1 MPFIPLLTLAFN
13 TFIGFLLVAFIVV
26 GLVIWLVVV
35 IVKAVLET
43 SREAVAERERAK
55 TRAFLHE
62 RWEESFPAV
71 PYPDEFNEI
80 NYDPD
85 NDAITAYDLVLPH
98 WEHPRND
105 GTRDAR
111 YSSTSYYYG
120 GSEFVSGPWRVTFDS
135 PREAVRF
142 VQRMRAGGVEV
153 TPHRWESEKALSQS
167 SVAGYN
173 LPIMDAK
180 EILDRFRYDPYGFE
194 RFCVDLY
201 RKLGYTGRAT
211 RRSSDGGY
219 DFVVS
224 KDGVK
229 TIGECKLYGKSTTV
243 GRPDLQKLYGAN
255 VTVKAKNLVFI
266 TTNTFTPEARQYA
279 REAGIEIIDGKG
291 LKALQMRAKR
301 ACATKTG
308 DGSTSP
314 WKPLTEQDVI
324 DRTPPDLRHTL

>member
-1 MPFIPLLTLAFN
+1 MT
-13 TFIGFLLVAFIVV
+13 G
-26 GLVIWLVVV
+26 
-35 IVKAVLET
+35 
-43 SREAVAERERAK
+43 
-55 TRAFLHE
+55 
-62 RWEESFPAV
+62 
-71 PYPDEFNEI
+71 
-80 NYDPD
+80 
-85 NDAITAYDLVLPH
+85 
-98 WEHPRND
+98 
-105 GTRDAR
+105 
-111 YSSTSYYYG
+111 YS
-120 GSEFVSGPWRVTFDS
+120 
-135 PREAVRF
+135 
-142 VQRMRAGGVEV
+142 
-153 TPHRWESEKALSQS
+153 
-167 SVAGYN
+167 

-180 EILDRFRYDPYGFE
+180 EILARFRYDPYGFE
-194 RFCVDLY
+194 QFCVDLY

-211 RRSSDGGY
+211 RKTSDGGY

-255 VTVKAKNLVFI
+255 ATVKAKNLVFI

-301 ACATKTG
+301 ACAAKSG
-308 DGSTSP
+308 DGSAPP